1 MNFQNSNF
9 TITRD
14 NVRSYKITGN
24 FRIIASLVN
33 RSFRFDKQFFQR
45 LIISYA
51 TEKYLLR
58 FATMVSL
65 CKHAN

>member
-9 TITRD
+9 IIIRNNIVSTVQDNRKFQDNYNRD
-14 NVRSYKITGN
+14 
-24 FRIIASLVN
+24 
-33 RSFRFDKQFFQR
+33 FRFDKQFFQR
-45 LIISYA
+45 LTISYA

-58 FATMVSL
+58 FTLVSL